1 VIRILNLAALLLGL
15 LDRTAGGATQAEQ
28 ASRGSQETGQDL
40 ALRLRTVMPQAPST
54 NHAMLKIRGTHGRTQ
69 VPVVVIARPGS
80 VGWSVEY
87 RVGRAGSEP
96 GLQVW
101 TIHHRLDGAPRYERQ
116 QPAPSA
122 TKTTATTTTATTA
135 TVTEAQ
141 GLETLGDGDFALR
154 ELGMEFLH
162 WPDQRLRGRELSNG
176 RWCQVLESRSG
187 RPDGPAVVRSWID
200 ENLGVLL
207 SAEVYDGRQR
217 RLKQFSI
224 TQFREQG
231 DRWSCSV
238 SMVDDRR
245 GTKTELSFDGPAPR

>member
-1 VIRILNLAALLLGL
+1 MIRILNLAALLLGL
-15 LDRTAGGATQAEQ
+15 LDRTGAGATLAEQ
-28 ASRGSQETGQDL
+28 ASRGSQETGHDL

-54 NHAMLKIRGTHGRTQ
+54 NQAMLKIRGTHGRTQ

-80 VGWSVEY
+80 GGWSVEY

-122 TKTTATTTTATTA
+122 TNTTATTATATA